1 MWHSTS
7 FPLSSS
13 VCWLALC
20 ASLGLVAFTEIYGPL
35 ECICN
40 ETVEIVI
47 MKRSLNQVP
56 HTFFGKMNET
66 KGRGMRLT

>member
-47 MKRSLNQVP
+47 MKRSFKPSAAHLL
-56 HTFFGKMNET
+56 FGKM
-66 KGRGMRLT
+66 